1 MEEVPDPTDDL
12 VVSKVP
18 GKRSEAWMAVL
29 STAALLLGAVLA
41 VTAMAMKGL
50 AHGTI
55 VLTPDKA
62 LRIIFVTVVTTGLT
76 FVIHEGL
83 HGLGMLLCRAR
94 PSFGAG
100 IMATGHPYLFTTSD
114 QHRFTRPQYIVIA
127 ALPNVLINVVLIA
140 LILLGPH
147 SAWWVVPFAIHLSG
161 GVGDAWLCWA
171 ALTEP
176 SGTLVE
182 DQRGGVRVYRSRPKG
197 R

>member
-83 HGLGMLLCRAR
+83 HG
-94 PSFGAG
+94 AG
-100 IMATGHPYLFTTSD
+100 SIATGHPYLFTTSD

-127 ALPNVLINVVLIA
+127 ALPNVLINGVLIA